1 MTHGNGTIGKVL
13 FNTQSVKAFSQKKNL
28 KKSMTH
34 KVTAIFFIL
43 FASYLGFSNYLAQI
57 YFQRLLYAMGKSIK
71 SLHCTSSFLCLTSY
85 KLEIS
90 WCSQSRLYVSVLEN
104 GKASRSLQS
113 RSGVD
118 VWVMIRTVDLSLSFC
133 CTQGWFLVDRGPSWQ
148 GSILSFSL
156 RLQGSC
162 SSLYNFQKGFRKPTV
177 KVKSKL

>member
-1 MTHGNGTIGKVL
+1 MTHGNGTTGKVL
-13 FNTQSVKAFSQKKNL
+13 FNTQSVKAFSHTHKKN
-28 KKSMTH
+28 KSMTH
-34 KVTAIFFIL
+34 KVTATFFII
-43 FASYLGFSNYLAQI
+43 FTSYLAFYYLAQI
-57 YFQRLLYAMGKSIK
+57 YFQRLLYTMGKSIK

-90 WCSQSRLYVSVLEN
+90 WCSQSRLYVSVLEK